1 MFSSLVHLI
10 RSLSIS
16 YPYLIKFD
24 DFADNSQEGM
34 KHQMRGATQA
44 QQGMTL
50 RTTPMNDA
58 SLCKVTSDEAHAQ
71 LLGVFVFWLDLASWL
86 TFFSK

>member
-10 RSLSIS
+10 PSLNIS

-24 DFADNSQEGM
+24 DFADNSQEGR
-34 KHQMRGATQA
+34 KHQMRGATQG

-50 RTTPMNDA
+50 QITLLYVP
-58 SLCKVTSDEAHAQ
+58 LIIQ
-71 LLGVFVFWLDLASWL
+71 LIIAA
-86 TFFSK
+86 

>member
-1 MFSSLVHLI
+1 VHLI
-10 RSLSIS
+10 LSLNIS

-34 KHQMRGATQA
+34 KHQTRGGTQG

-50 RTTPMNDA
+50 HITPLSVPLMGGN
-58 SLCKVTSDEAHAQ
+58 C
-71 LLGVFVFWLDLASWL
+71 
-86 TFFSK
+86 